1 MSFLAVRA
9 TTASR
14 VAGVPLGFL
23 EKIKNEGKL
32 GYKGSEVYL
41 GAHLQSILSCRSVEM
56 QQL

>member
-14 VAGVPLGFL
+14 VARVPLGFL
-23 EKIKNEGKL
+23 ERMKNEGKL
-32 GYKGSEVYL
+32 GYKDSEVYL
-41 GAHLQSILSCRSVEM
+41 GAHLQSILSCCSVGM